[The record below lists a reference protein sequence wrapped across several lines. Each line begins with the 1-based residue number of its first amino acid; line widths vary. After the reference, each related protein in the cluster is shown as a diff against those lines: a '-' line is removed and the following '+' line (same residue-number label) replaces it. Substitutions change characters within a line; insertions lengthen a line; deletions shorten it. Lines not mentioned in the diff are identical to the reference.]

1 MLQKVSCNND
11 SPSLLVAQCA
21 TEGTCDTPLLSESI
35 PSYTNSF
42 DIFSVVSLSE
52 LGPALSF
59 APNSAEVGYTP
70 PKSAWPPISS
80 PVFLFLI
87 NCLSLT

>member
-21 TEGTCDTPLLSESI
+21 LDGSCDTPLLSESI
-35 PSYTNSF
+35 HSYTNLF
-42 DIFSVVSLSE
+42 DVSSVVSLSE

-59 APNSAEVGYTP
+59 APNSAEVGSTP

-80 PVFLFLI
+80 PMFLFLM